1 MVRLL
6 VIAVLWGL
14 GTGVWAEQLV
24 DIYRAE
30 QLVASQSAAER
41 EQATRRA
48 LGNIV
53 VRVSGDRAASEHGEI
68 EAALGRAQDFVYE
81 FNYASTS
88 EILERDGRD
97 LPATKL
103 VLKFSPPAIEGL
115 LRSAGLP
122 LWPANRP
129 ALLVWLVKDDAE
141 GLQQVTE
148 DSIRQGLREQAELRG
163 LPLILPLHD
172 LEDRL
177 AVSARQLWSMDESA
191 IEKASER
198 YDADAILVG
207 RYSSTSAGVWRSDW
221 QLLHSQGD
229 PSFDIVGGSA
239 RELIDSAIN
248 QVTDYLAE
256 IYAITPR
263 EEGPDAAVIQL
274 VNIDSFGHYKQ
285 AQRYLE
291 GLAMIRRTE
300 LVSVEPQA
308 LILRLYVEG
317 DLERLLSTLALDK
330 RMLPSVQSAH
340 VSIPENPFLPRATL
354 ANPLRYTWQP

>member
-1 MVRLL
+1 MRLL
-6 VIAVLWGL
+6 AIAVLWVL
-14 GTGVWAEQLV
+14 GAGAWAEQLV

-30 QLVASQSAAER
+30 QLVASQSATER
-41 EQATRRA
+41 EQAARQA
-48 LGNIV
+48 LASIV
-53 VRVSGDRAASEHGEI
+53 VRVSGDREAREQAEI
-68 EAALGRAQDFVYE
+68 EAALARAQDYVYE

-88 EILERDGRD
+88 ETIERDGRE

-103 VLKFSPPAIEGL
+103 VLKFSPSAIEGL
-115 LRSAGLP
+115 LRTAGLP

-141 GLQQVTE
+141 GLQQVTD
-148 DSIRQGLREQAELRG
+148 DSIREALREQAEQRG

-177 AVSARQLWSMDESA
+177 AVSARQLWSIDESA
-191 IEKASER
+191 IQKASER
-198 YDADAILVG
+198 YDADAILIG
-207 RYSSTSAGVWRSDW
+207 RYSSTSTGVWRSDW

-229 PSFDIVGGSA
+229 PSFDIEGVSA
-239 RELIDSAIN
+239 RELIDSALN
-248 QVTDYLAE
+248 RAADHFADL
-256 IYAITPR
+256 YAITPR

-285 AQRYLE
+285 AQRYLDD
-291 GLAMIRRTE
+291 LAMIRRTE
-300 LVSVEPQA
+300 LISVDPQG

-330 RMLPSVQSAH
+330 KMLPSVQSAH